1 LNGEILMD
9 KKPETPASPATTS
22 APPAPPASTT
32 SSTTPSPPPP
42 APPPPTSQDVTALLL
57 DVLRNVNRE
66 VTTTLELGPAAKAA
80 VVRFDQIST
89 ELAVRPAI

>member
-1 LNGEILMD
+1 MD

-32 SSTTPSPPPP
+32 SSTPPSPPPP
-42 APPPPTSQDVTALLL
+42 APPPSSQDVTALLL

-66 VTTTLELGPAAKAA
+66 VTTTLDLGPAAKAA

-89 ELAVRPAI
+89 DLSVKPAI

>member
-1 LNGEILMD
+1 MD
-9 KKPETPASPATTS
+9 KKPETPVSPATTS
-22 APPAPPASTT
+22 ASSVPTPAPPASTI
-32 SSTTPSPPPP
+32 PSPLPP

-89 ELAVRPAI
+89 DLFVKPAI

>member
-42 APPPPTSQDVTALLL
+42 APPPSSQDVTTLLL

-89 ELAVRPAI
+89 DLFVKPAI

>member
-9 KKPETPASPATTS
+9 KKPETPASPAPTS
-22 APPAPPASTT
+22 SSPAPTPAPPA
-32 SSTTPSPPPP
+32 STTPSPPPP
-42 APPPPTSQDVTALLL
+42 APPPSSQDVTALLL

-80 VVRFDQIST
+80 VERFNAISAD
-89 ELAVRPAI
+89 LFVKPAI